1 MREQQHIFDTWLQ
14 AHRALWFKVV
24 RAYAFTSEDQ
34 DDLFQEI
41 SLQVWRSIPN
51 FKNQSAPQTW
61 IYRVALN
68 TALTWQK
75 KRHRHEKGRQDI
87 QHVQHVLREASTE
100 KDERLDWLYA
110 QIGSLDEVSR
120 SLALLLLDGYSYK
133 EMAAMMGISE
143 SNVGVKIHR
152 IKQHLIRK
160 AEAYDHTG
168 V

>member
-1 MREQQHIFDTWLQ
+1 MTDRQQIFDSWLQ
-14 AHRALWFKVV
+14 THRGLWFKVV
-24 RAYAFTSEDQ
+24 RAYAFTPEDQ

-51 FKNQSAPQTW
+51 FKAESAPQTW

-75 KRHRHEKGRQDI
+75 KSRRHAADRQDFLPERQI
-87 QHVQHVLREASTE
+87 LQAVEE
-100 KDERLDWLYA
+100 EDERLNWLYA
-110 QIGSLDEVSR
+110 QIATLEEVDR
-120 SLALLLLDGYSYK
+120 SLALLLLDGYRYK
-133 EMAAMMGISE
+133 EMAAILGISE

-152 IKQHLIRK
+152 IKQHLMRK
-160 AEAYDHTG
+160 AKTYDHPR